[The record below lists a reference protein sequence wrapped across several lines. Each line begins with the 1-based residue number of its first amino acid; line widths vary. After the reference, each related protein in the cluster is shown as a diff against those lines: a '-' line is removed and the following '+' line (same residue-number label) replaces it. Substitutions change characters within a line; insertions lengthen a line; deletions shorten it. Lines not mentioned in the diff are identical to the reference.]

1 MVNGIINIYKEKGYT
16 SHDVVAK
23 MRGILKMKKIGHT
36 GTLDPDAVGV
46 LPVCMG
52 KGTKLV
58 DMITDTDKTYE
69 AVLKLGIT
77 TDTQDMTGTVLK
89 EAPVTAGYD
98 QIEAVVKS
106 YIGEYMQLPPMY
118 SAIKVD
124 GKRLYE
130 LARQGKEIERERRR
144 VVIRDIRILGYSGEE
159 HEVTMSVDCSKGT
172 YIRTLLHDIGE
183 TLGCGGT
190 MKSLVRT
197 VVGQF
202 KLENALR
209 LSEIEALV
217 REEVLAPYI
226 IPVDEMFRDYD
237 KVVVGREYHKLIYN
251 GNPFYKSQRIPA
263 NDVVTEDDTMAKD
276 NSVSTDDIVATDD
289 IVTTGDTMTTDDG
302 VAMDNTMA
310 TAFSRVYDA
319 DDNFI
324 GVYRF
329 DQEAEMYRP
338 VKMFLS

>member
-1 MVNGIINIYKEKGYT
+1 LINGIINVYKEKGFT

-36 GTLDPDAVGV
+36 GTLDPDAIGV

-52 KGTKLV
+52 SGTKLV

-77 TDTQDMTGTVLK
+77 TDTQDITGTILK
-89 EAPVTAGYD
+89 EASVTVDYK
-98 QIEAVVKS
+98 QIEAVINS

-118 SAIKVD
+118 SAIKVN
-124 GKRLYE
+124 GKKLYE
-130 LARQGKEIERERRR
+130 LARQGKEIERELRR
-144 VVIRDIRILGYSGEE
+144 VVIKDIRILGYSEE
-159 HEVTMSVDCSKGT
+159 EKEVRMSVDCSKGT

-190 MKSLVRT
+190 MKSLIRT
-197 VVGQF
+197 AVGQF
-202 KLENALR
+202 KLENALK

-217 REEVLAPYI
+217 REEGIKSHI
-226 IPVDEMFRDYD
+226 IPVDEMFQSYSRVTVD
-237 KVVVGREYHKLIYN
+237 REYHKLIYN
-251 GNPFYKSQRIPA
+251 GNAFHKKQCITS
-263 NDVVTEDDTMAKD
+263 D
-276 NSVSTDDIVATDD
+276 ND
-289 IVTTGDTMTTDDG
+289 IVTTDLT
-302 VAMDNTMA
+302 
-310 TAFSRVYDA
+310 RVYDS

-324 GVYRF
+324 GIYRL
-329 DQEAEMYRP
+329 DSKEEMYKP